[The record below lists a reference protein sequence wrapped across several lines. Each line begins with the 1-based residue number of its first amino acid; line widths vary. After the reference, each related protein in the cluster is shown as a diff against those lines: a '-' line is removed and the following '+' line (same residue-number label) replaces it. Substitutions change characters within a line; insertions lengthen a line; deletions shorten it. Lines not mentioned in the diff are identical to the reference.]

1 MPITL
6 AQAAVNTANDVD
18 FAVIDDFR
26 RNSWLFDNLTWDDV
40 VTPGTTG
47 ASLTYSYVRK
57 TSGTTAAPRAINTEY
72 TPAQAARLKYSVDL
86 KPLGGAFNVDRVLA
100 NIGQAQTNETMFQM
114 MELLVAT
121 RERVIRELVYG
132 DTATNVDT
140 FDGLSKALTGTS
152 TELTTST
159 NWSTVATQVAANQ
172 ELDKLDNWLSKMVSS
187 KVGSMTPGQPGEVIP
202 GRKAILGNTRAI
214 QNLKNLARW
223 AALPTVTKD
232 NFDRDIDSYKGFVLV
247 DLGDR
252 ADGTNP
258 IIPVTSNV
266 TEIFAVHLG
275 MDAVHMASVGGAP
288 LVRSWLPDF
297 TTAGAVKTGEV
308 ELGPAAFVLKSTKA
322 AGVYRNITVAA

>member
-18 FAVIDDFR
+18 FAVVDDFR

-57 TSGTTAAPRAINTEY
+57 TTGTTAAPRALNTEY
-72 TPAQAARLKYSVDL
+72 VPGQAGRLKYSVDL

-114 MELLVAT
+114 LELLVAT
-121 RERVIRELVYG
+121 RERTVRELLYG
-132 DTATNVDT
+132 DTATNADT
-140 FDGLSKALTGTS
+140 WDGLSKALTSTS

-172 ELDKLDNWLSKMVSS
+172 ELDKLDNWLSKIVPST
-187 KVGSMTPGQPGEVIP
+187 VGSMTPGMPGGVPP
-202 GRKAILGNTRAI
+202 GRRAILGNTRAI
-214 QNLKNLARW
+214 QNLQNLIRW
-223 AALPTVTKD
+223 ASLPTVTKD
-232 NFDRDIDSYKGFVLV
+232 NFDRDVPAYRGWVLIDV
-247 DLGDR
+247 GDR
-252 ADGTNP
+252 ADGASP
-258 IIPVTSNV
+258 IVPVTSNV
-266 TEIFAVHLG
+266 TEIFAVSLG

-288 LVRSWLPDF
+288 LVRTWLPDF

-308 ELGPAAFVLKSTKA
+308 ELGPAAFVLKSTKS